1 LFQYPAYRHI
11 VNSNMPDLTFKLILI
26 TDDAN
31 VKLAEVKQE
40 AESAKSSV
48 EKPISVKVTAE
59 QALATIRDVKIAF
72 DGVLQVVSSV
82 INTMN
87 GYLNASLEAR
97 QSAILAKVAFGEYA
111 GAMGEFA
118 QKMQRLTNFDGDQL
132 LALMAK
138 MAQTYKLNKGEI
150 EQLTPVLLDFAEANK
165 STGMT
170 IDSAFDLMGRA
181 LNGHTEMLGRY
192 GIELDATKL
201 KTEGVSYLVEKLT
214 ADYGGT
220 ALALADLRVQN
231 ANAWGDVKES
241 IGDMLNV
248 LIAPLL
254 SGLRW
259 LMDAY
264 QSLSPLMKGFVTGL
278 LVAIPVIATVTT
290 AVITLTAAYTALKI
304 AINPV
309 AGIIGIAVG
318 AVAGLGFAYAAT
330 EVANKAAMETQDQY
344 KDKVDETTD
353 SVESLVAKHKEI
365 ALSIDYA
372 EAKRRLGEIK
382 QEMAD
387 YEDTVKQMQ
396 TDLVLV
402 SSDYFDRQKERTI
415 EAAELAKKI
424 AIEDAKAISEFN
436 KEKVR
441 IETEASLSGI
451 ALLEYKLEYTKQH
464 YKALGAVNAL
474 NADEQIS
481 TLERIKSYEQQL
493 AQAKQSDL
501 ESMSALEQKYNT
513 LTIDD
518 AVQRRQR
525 ELEILRD
532 TELEKARSLNASE
545 AVLANIS
552 SYYAKEITKVESDAS
567 AQKVRQAEVEQRDK
581 LRVAEEEKRR
591 LQDLEDTRNDFA
603 QRSLDLTGNTYQ
615 AELDAIDNYY
625 TRKRDKLIQAGLTEE
640 QITKQTEL
648 AKSRIREQY
657 DQKHFEG
664 VSSILGNLAKT
675 SEAFGKKGF
684 ALWKTLSIAQ
694 AMMDTYSSATAA
706 YKAMAGIPVVGPGL
720 AIAAAAA
727 AIGAGL
733 ANVAAKGGMLVGNS
747 HSSGG
752 IILEAEGDEYITAK
766 DRVRALGR
774 GLFDFLNFAPL
785 NQVKL
790 AFAGL
795 PIPSVPL
802 PANLG
807 SYYASGGSISS
818 NGSITALLEIM
829 RDMRDQIVEMKQNIK
844 DSKPIIDIHVDPLS
858 NDPVK
863 VSEIAEAGQL
873 IRSTI

>member
-1 LFQYPAYRHI
+1 
-11 VNSNMPDLTFKLILI
+11 MPDLTFKLILV

-150 EQLTPVLLDFAEANK
+150 EELTPVLLDFAEANK

-220 ALALADLRVQN
+220 ALALADLRLQN
-231 ANAWGDVKES
+231 ANTWGDVKES
-241 IGDMLNV
+241 LGDMLNV

-264 QSLSPLMKGFVTGL
+264 QNLSPLMKGFVTGL

-318 AVAGLGFAYAAT
+318 AVTGLGFAYAAT

-344 KDKVDETTD
+344 KDKVEETTD
-353 SVESLVAKHKEI
+353 SVESLVAKHREI

-382 QEMAD
+382 KEMAD
-387 YEDTVKQMQ
+387 YEETVKQMQ

-424 AIEDAKAISEFN
+424 AVEDAKAISEFN

-441 IETEASLSGI
+441 IETETSLAGI

-493 AQAKQSDL
+493 AQAKQNDL
-501 ESMSALEQKYNT
+501 ESLSAIEQKYNT
-513 LTIDD
+513 LAIDD

-525 ELEILRD
+525 ELEIQRD
-532 TELEKARSLNASE
+532 AELEKARSLNASE

-567 AQKVRQAEVEQRDK
+567 AQRVRQTEVEQRDK
-581 LRVAEEEKRR
+581 LRIAEEEKRR

-615 AELDAIDNYY
+615 AEMDAIDNYY
-625 TRKRDKLIQAGLTEE
+625 ARKKDKLIQAGLTEE

-684 ALWKTLSIAQ
+684 MLWKTLSIGQ

-733 ANVAAKGGMLVGNS
+733 ANVAAISNTEPPKAAKGGMLVGNS
-747 HSSGG
+747 HSAGG
-752 IILEAEGDEYITAK
+752 IIIEAEGDEYITAK
-766 DRVRALGR
+766 ERVRALGR

-795 PIPSVPL
+795 PMPSVPL

-818 NGSITALLEIM
+818 NGSITALLDIM

-844 DSKPIIDIHVDPLS
+844 DSKSIIDIHVDPLS
-858 NDPVK
+858 NDPVR
-863 VSEIAEAGQL
+863 VSEIADTGKQ
-873 IRSTI
+873 IRSEV